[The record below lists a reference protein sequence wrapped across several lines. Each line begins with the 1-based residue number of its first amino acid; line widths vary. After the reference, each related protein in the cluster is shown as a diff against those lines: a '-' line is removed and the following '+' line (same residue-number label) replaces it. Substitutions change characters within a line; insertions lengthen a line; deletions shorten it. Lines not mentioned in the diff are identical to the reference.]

1 VAMSECGR
9 VVTVCSNIPRLA
21 HCVEALVPKMTVCDI
36 KPPLDQ
42 TMCQNTD
49 FLIAEHNFL
58 EPLLQSPNNGR
69 LQFVQNTWAGMD
81 SMVKH
86 VKESPCKPTLKL
98 ARFSHPSFSQF
109 MAEYSLVSVI
119 NMERNYPVIH
129 KSQEQS
135 FWNKSDDLKSYRCL
149 NELKV
154 GILGIGQMGKCT
166 ARIFKGLGSEVF
178 GLVSSA
184 RDPTEYVDRY
194 FVPEQLPELLSLV
207 DYVINILPA
216 TPQTDHIL
224 GGGVLRNCNS
234 VGFVNIGRGN
244 VIKEDEIVEALDND
258 WLRGAALDVFNTE
271 PLPADCKL
279 WNHPKVTITPHIA
292 GESRAKDIAECFLRN
307 LKKHDSGEE
316 LDCLVDWERL
326 Y

>member
-1 VAMSECGR
+1 
-9 VVTVCSNIPRLA
+9 VCSNIPRLA
-21 HCVEALVPKMTVCDI
+21 QCVQALLPKMTVVEVR
-36 KPPLDQ
+36 PPLDQ
-42 TMCQNTD
+42 SISQNTD

-58 EPLLQSPNNGR
+58 GPLLYSSSKDR

-86 VKESPCKPTLKL
+86 VKESPNKPTVKL

-109 MAEYSLVSVI
+109 MAEYALVSII

-129 KSQEQS
+129 QSQTQLV
-135 FWNKSDDLKSYRCL
+135 WNKSDDLKSYRCL
-149 NELKV
+149 NELKI

-166 ARIFKGLGSEVF
+166 AKILKGLGCRVF
-178 GLVSSA
+178 GLVSTA
-184 RDPTEYVDRY
+184 REPSEFVDEY
-194 FVPEQLPELLSLV
+194 FVPKNLPELLNSV

-224 GGGVLRNCNS
+224 GGGILSTCRN

-244 VIKEDEIVEALDND
+244 VIKEEEIVEALDNG
-258 WLRGAALDVFNTE
+258 WLKGAALDVFNTE

-279 WNHPKVTITPHIA
+279 WTHPKVTITPHIA
-292 GESRAKDIAECFLRN
+292 GESRAQDIAECFLLN
-307 LKKHDSGEE
+307 LERYDKGEE
-316 LDCLVDWERL
+316 LGCLVDWERL